1 MSEDFRNSA
10 LKSRLEILCAGSQPV
25 FFPLKQL
32 LVLIKFA
39 KMVSLLSFSILRV
52 SDSGG
57 FSVQGP

>member
-1 MSEDFRNSA
+1 MSEDLRNSA

-39 KMVSLLSFSILRV
+39 KMVSFSILRG

-57 FSVQGP
+57 ISVQRP

>member
-1 MSEDFRNSA
+1 MSEDLRNSA
-10 LKSRLEILCAGSQPV
+10 LKSRLEILGAGSQPV

-39 KMVSLLSFSILRV
+39 KMVSFSILRV

-57 FSVQGP
+57 FSVQRPRV